1 MYEKVQSRTAKPSYS
16 HKQRLG
22 RWLIAMGKV
31 VSGNM
36 NSNKESKTSQDCII
50 RYGKR
55 EQQKQIRKRQWIKGE
70 RDLGMTQT
78 MQINELL
85 RKDLETQR
93 VYFCRFPLKRN
104 ETLIISYICLI

>member
-1 MYEKVQSRTAKPSYS
+1 
-16 HKQRLG
+16 
-22 RWLIAMGKV
+22 MGKV

-93 VYFCRFPLKRN
+93 VYFCRFPLKHN

>member
-1 MYEKVQSRTAKPSYS
+1 MANCN
-16 HKQRLG
+16 
-22 RWLIAMGKV
+22 GKV

-36 NSNKESKTSQDCII
+36 NSNKDSKTSQDCII

-55 EQQKQIRKRQWIKGE
+55 ELQKQIRKRQWIKGE

-85 RKDLETQR
+85 RKDLETQKI
-93 VYFCRFPLKRN
+93 YFCRFPLKCN